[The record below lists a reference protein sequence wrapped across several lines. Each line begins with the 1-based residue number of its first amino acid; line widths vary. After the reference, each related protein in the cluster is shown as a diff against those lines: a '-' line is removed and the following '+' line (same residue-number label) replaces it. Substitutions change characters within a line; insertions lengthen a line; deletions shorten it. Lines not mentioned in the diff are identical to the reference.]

1 MTKTLMCPP
10 ELFEQ
15 DLSGRCIIVTGANS
29 GIGLITAR
37 QLAKQG
43 ASVVMACRRVSE
55 GETCAADIRKKY
67 PSAKIEVRELDLG
80 DLSSVRK
87 FAKEFLVDH
96 DTIHALLNNAGV
108 MACPQGKTVD
118 GFETQIGINHLG
130 HFLLTELLLDAIKK
144 GAPSRIVNVS
154 SCFHDEAMGK
164 EGKMDFDDLF
174 FEKRKYDKWES
185 YAQSKLANVLYAK
198 GLAKRLEGT
207 GVTAVSLHPGWVR
220 TNLMRHTMSTSV
232 QNFFLRPF
240 LVAAGMIEPWEGAQT
255 SLYSLLSPDV
265 VNHSGEYYSQVG
277 IYRDKSC
284 APGGWPLRSP
294 NPHAHDDEAVE
305 KLYEKSA
312 DLVGLA

>member
-1 MTKTLMCPP
+1 
-10 ELFEQ
+10 
-15 DLSGRCIIVTGANS
+15 
-29 GIGLITAR
+29 
-37 QLAKQG
+37 
-43 ASVVMACRRVSE
+43 
-55 GETCAADIRKKY
+55 
-67 PSAKIEVRELDLG
+67 
-80 DLSSVRK
+80 
-87 FAKEFLVDH
+87 
-96 DTIHALLNNAGV
+96 

-154 SCFHDEAMGK
+154 SCFHDKAMGK

-174 FEKRKYDKWES
+174 FEKRDYDKWES

-220 TNLMRHTMSTSV
+220 TNLGRHVMFQSV
-232 QNFFLRPF
+232 QDFFLRPF
-240 LVAAGMIEPWEGAQT
+240 LKVAGMIEPWEGAQT
-255 SLYSLLSPDV
+255 SLYTLLSPDV

-277 IYRDKSC
+277 IYRDKAC

-305 KLYEKSA
+305 KLHEKSA